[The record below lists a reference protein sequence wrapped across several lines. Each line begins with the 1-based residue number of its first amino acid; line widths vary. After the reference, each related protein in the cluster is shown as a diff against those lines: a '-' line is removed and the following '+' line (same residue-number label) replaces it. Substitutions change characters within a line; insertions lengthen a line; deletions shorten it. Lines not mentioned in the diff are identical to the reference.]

1 MRHNSLWSLLHGFT
15 VWMMWGTRQNRMLH
29 VEGKEEDIPES
40 EKPAESVAHPRH
52 KGRKA
57 VAGVSR
63 LLGSRSQSSLL
74 VWQSLPAWQLGLRP
88 MFDLESCRELSMF
101 SDRVCIGYSK

>member
-1 MRHNSLWSLLHGFT
+1 
-15 VWMMWGTRQNRMLH
+15 MLH

-63 LLGSRSQSSLL
+63 LLGSRS
-74 VWQSLPAWQLGLRP
+74 
-88 MFDLESCRELSMF
+88 
-101 SDRVCIGYSK
+101 